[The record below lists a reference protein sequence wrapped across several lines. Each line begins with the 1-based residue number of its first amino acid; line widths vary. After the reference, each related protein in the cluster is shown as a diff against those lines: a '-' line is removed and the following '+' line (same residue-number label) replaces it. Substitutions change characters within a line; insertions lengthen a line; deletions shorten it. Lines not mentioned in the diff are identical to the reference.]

1 MKPLIVLLAVFAISF
16 AYTRLFLGDCS
27 CYTYQSGDIGMSAM
41 LLLTAIGHFKF
52 GEGMSR
58 MLPPFIPYRRALVYL
73 TGLIEI
79 AAAAGLLV
87 PSTRH
92 LTAILLILFFVLV
105 LPANIYA
112 AIKKVD
118 FEKGSYNGKGLQYLW
133 FRIPLQLFFIAWV
146 WYFALQQP

>member
-1 MKPLIVLLAVFAISF
+1 MKPLIVLLAVFGISF

-27 CYTYQSGDIGMSAM
+27 CYLYQSGDIGMSAM

-52 GEGMSR
+52 GEGMSM
-58 MLPPFIPYRRALVYL
+58 MLPPFIPYRRAVVYL

-133 FRIPLQLFFIAWV
+133 FRIPLQLFFIAWI